1 MPRGTAPDCHSDLCP
16 KVLAS
21 RRLVEWRIAL
31 SGIRPTGYPPY
42 GETAGMA
49 DYRRWRVPGGTY
61 FFTIKLLERR
71 SDLLARHVGP
81 LGDAVHRT

>member
-1 MPRGTAPDCHSDLCP
+1 
-16 KVLAS
+16 
-21 RRLVEWRIAL
+21 
-31 SGIRPTGYPPY
+31 
-42 GETAGMA
+42 MA